1 MVTITIDTY
10 LPRMTVAVF
19 SSTLSWV
26 CLKMST
32 AYISMANLPENSI
45 STNRTLRVRKGL
57 QSCDT
62 GPQVGRSWGSDTG
75 LEVVFPL
82 KQLKQLLKQTF
93 FQAEVL
99 ASIILSG
106 YYGH

>member
-1 MVTITIDTY
+1 
-10 LPRMTVAVF
+10 MTVAVF
-19 SSTLSWV
+19 SFTLSWV

-32 AYISMANLPENSI
+32 AYISMANLPEKSI

-57 QSCDT
+57 QSCVS

-82 KQLKQLLKQTF
+82 KQLKQLFETNLF
-93 FQAEVL
+93 P
-99 ASIILSG
+99 S
-106 YYGH
+106 